1 MHIIISNNKLTFGDY
16 KLKCAV
22 GKRGIKLKRRE
33 GDNITPIGNYKVV
46 EILYRKDRVS
56 EIISKIKK
64 RPIKKNMGWCNDP
77 SSIKYN
83 RLITF
88 PFNYSAEKLYRKD
101 NTYDIIIVLNY
112 NYKPTLKGKG
122 SAIFIHVAKKNYSK
136 TQGCIAIEK
145 KNLIKLI
152 SKIQKTTKVK
162 IF

>member
-1 MHIIISNNKLTFGDY
+1 MHIIIKNNKLTFGDY

-33 GDNITPIGNYKVV
+33 GDNITPKGNYKVV

-56 EIISKIKK
+56 KIISKIKK
-64 RPIKKNMGWCNDP
+64 RPIKNNMGWCNDP
-77 SSIKYN
+77 SSIRYN

>member
-1 MHIIISNNKLTFGDY
+1 MHIIINNNKLTFGDY

-33 GDNITPIGNYKVV
+33 GDNITPKGNYKVV

-77 SSIKYN
+77 FSIKYN

-122 SAIFIHVAKKNYSK
+122 SAIFIHVAKRNYSK

-152 SKIQKTTKVK
+152 SKIQKTNKIK

>member
-33 GDNITPIGNYKVV
+33 GDNITPKGNYKVV

-56 EIISKIKK
+56 KIISKIKK

-101 NTYDIIIVLNY
+101 NTY
-112 NYKPTLKGKG
+112 
-122 SAIFIHVAKKNYSK
+122 
-136 TQGCIAIEK
+136 
-145 KNLIKLI
+145 
-152 SKIQKTTKVK
+152 
-162 IF
+162 